1 MFYGGKKRKKRKK
14 VYSQQELQPFI
25 HSQGKKISQK
35 EPPARWLTSGFWTKH
50 THEEHVTH
58 KARYP
63 QFLQQVFS
71 PIFP

>member
-1 MFYGGKKRKKRKK
+1 MGEKKEKKKK
-14 VYSQQELQPFI
+14 AYSQQELQPFI

-35 EPPARWLTSGFWTKH
+35 EPPDDGSVRWLTSGFSTKH

-63 QFLQQVFS
+63 QFLQ
-71 PIFP
+71 

>member
-1 MFYGGKKRKKRKK
+1 MFYGGKKRKKKEARTATLHTQPMKK
-14 VYSQQELQPFI
+14 
-25 HSQGKKISQK
+25 KKQK

-71 PIFP
+71 PILP